1 MARAEWLRRIAGD
14 VAGLVL
20 CVVGTIASAAIPASE
35 RAALLD
41 LYART
46 NGAGWTQS
54 ANWNGPP
61 GSECT
66 WFGVTCDAAQTAVIA
81 IDLHANNLTGILPAD
96 LGSFANLTAFSVF
109 DNRLT
114 GSLPQIGSLARLENF
129 TASLNQF
136 SGPIPPIAGLAG
148 LRYFIVD
155 RNQLSGSIPTLA
167 GLTALDVFS
176 AGNNRLTGPIPVL
189 SGLANLGV
197 FSVDFNSLTG
207 TIPDLSGLSN
217 LWIFAVSRNQL
228 TGPIPSLAGLT
239 NLDQFLAWDNQL
251 SGALPSLAGLANL
264 VTFAVQDNLLTGP
277 IPSLAG
283 VARLELLY
291 VANNRLSGPIPD
303 LSGLVN
309 LREVYLAANQLTGP
323 IPALTGLGNL
333 QYFNVETNQLSG
345 TLPTLAGLTNLR
357 SLRVHNNR
365 LGGSVPPVP
374 SPSALANG
382 QSALCPNAFNR
393 APDPAWDAAT
403 GETPWYAQCLAPPP
417 APPLATTTGA
427 GAITQTGS
435 TLNGTVTANGA
446 TTVVRFD
453 YGVTGAYGNVVVA
466 AQSPL
471 ADTAVGVPV
480 SATIGGLQCGTLHH
494 FRVVASNGIGGD
506 VDGGDATF
514 TTAPCTPTTVALSSS
529 PNPSIGGATV
539 VLAATVIGGAPTG
552 SVTFL
557 DGATSLGNV
566 GLDGSGRAMLATSG
580 LGIGSHALVARY
592 SGDATHAPSSSGIL
606 VQVVA
611 AAAAEEIPALSG
623 GALLLLSA
631 LLGVLGGFVRGG
643 RRAGD

>member
-1 MARAEWLRRIAGD
+1 MTKACWLQRIAAR
-14 VAGLVL
+14 VAVLVL
-20 CVVGTIASAAIPASE
+20 YLVGTIAAAAIPAGE

-46 NGAGWTQS
+46 NGTGWTQS

-66 WFGVTCDAAQTAVIA
+66 WFGVTCDVSQTAVIA
-81 IDLHANNLTGILPAD
+81 IDLHANNLTGSLPAD
-96 LGSFANLTAFSVF
+96 LGSFANLTTFNVF

-129 TASLNQF
+129 IASLNQL
-136 SGPIPPIAGLAG
+136 SGSIPPITGLTG

-155 RNQLSGSIPTLA
+155 RNQLTGSLPDLA
-167 GLTALDVFS
+167 GLTALDVFQ
-176 AGNNRLTGPIPVL
+176 AGNNRLTGPIPSL
-189 SGLANLGV
+189 SGLFNLRS
-197 FSVDFNSLTG
+197 FIVDFNSLTG

-217 LWIFAVSRNQL
+217 LWMFAVSRNQL

-239 NLDQFLAWDNQL
+239 NLNQFTAWDNQL
-251 SGALPSLAGLANL
+251 SGPLPSLAGLANL
-264 VTFAVQDNLLTGP
+264 VTFAAQDNLLTGP
-277 IPSLAG
+277 IPALAG
-283 VARLELLY
+283 VTKLELLY
-291 VANNRLSGPIPD
+291 VGNNRLTGSIPD

-309 LREVYLAANQLTGP
+309 LRDVYLAVNQLTGS
-323 IPALTGLGNL
+323 IPALAGLANL

-345 TLPTLAGLTNLR
+345 TLPALAGLANLR
-357 SLRVHNNR
+357 SLRVRNNR

-393 APDPAWDAAT
+393 TPDPAWDAAT
-403 GETPWYAQCLAPPP
+403 GETPWYAQCVAPPP
-417 APPLATTTGA
+417 APPLATTTGVSA
-427 GAITQTGS
+427 VNQTGA

-453 YGVTGAYGNVVVA
+453 YGATGAYGNAVA
-466 AQSPL
+466 ADQSPL
-471 ADTAVGVPV
+471 AGTAVAVPV
-480 SATIGGLQCGTLHH
+480 SATVGGLQCGTQHH
-494 FRVVASNGIGGD
+494 FRVVASNVVGGA

-514 TTAPCTPTTVALSSS
+514 NTASCTPTVVALSSS

-539 VLAATVIGGAPTG
+539 VLAATVTGGVPTG

-557 DGATSLGNV
+557 DGTTSLGTV
-566 GLDGSGRAMLATSG
+566 GLDGSGRATLATSG

-611 AAAAEEIPALSG
+611 AAAAEEIPALGS

-631 LLGVLGGFVRGG
+631 LLGALGALLRGS
-643 RRAGD
+643 RHARD